1 MQMDRGSIPSEKKYL
16 VDALRRHREILRW
29 ETILLRSEI
38 TSRNLATITG
48 KKAYLKRHDADGDG
62 RSISP
67 QLVEHMSLHKIKE
80 IKPVSL
86 PYLVDNHEEA
96 LDLLLHEA
104 HKLAYR
110 IQSLSKEF
118 SATIPLEKLR
128 LFHLLSQECLSI
140 SETIATHGSPISSE
154 SSEDA
159 EISLFKERRNGWES
173 TWGSPVLRCGSF
185 NDITTLS
192 PMYSTH
198 SAPRVIESSRYIT
211 KALQIY
217 SFKIFDL
224 NENLKW
230 PLDVYGVVAARDAVD
245 FNRNLLFSCSR
256 ANCQVVTE
264 KDPFLH
270 LTGPSRAI
278 VADEPVD
285 FEVELKIKFGTDQS
299 QDIALISATNHYTSR
314 GDAAFFSGR
323 SCSATLRLETVP
335 RAAQATILSIRVVGG
350 VSLFEFGGRVA
361 CSFSTEEYVD
371 PTSEQVVLVES
382 AEKIPEDDG
391 YLTLSRKVVTAGLQG
406 GLQVAIQAYGGS
418 DRPSV
423 SGLLYFP
430 SQYCRVSRRTCLVGG
445 FEVEVT
451 VAWSWF
457 VQDKM
462 EIL

>member
-1 MQMDRGSIPSEKKYL
+1 MDKGSIPSENEDL

-29 ETILLRSEI
+29 ETDLLRMEI
-38 TSRNLATITG
+38 TSRDLATMTG
-48 KKAYLKRHDADGDG
+48 KKAYLKRHHAASDG

-67 QLVEHMSLHKIKE
+67 QLVDHMSLHRIKE

-86 PYLVDNHEEA
+86 PYLVDNHQEA

-110 IQSLSKEF
+110 IHSLRKEF

-128 LFHLLSQECLSI
+128 LFHLLSQECLRI
-140 SETIATHGSPISSE
+140 SKTIATHGSPISCE

-192 PMYSTH
+192 PMYYTH

-230 PLDVYGVVAARDAVD
+230 PLYVYGVVAARDAVD

-299 QDIALISATNHYTSR
+299 QDIALISATNHYSG

-371 PTSEQVVLVES
+371 PTCEQVVLVES